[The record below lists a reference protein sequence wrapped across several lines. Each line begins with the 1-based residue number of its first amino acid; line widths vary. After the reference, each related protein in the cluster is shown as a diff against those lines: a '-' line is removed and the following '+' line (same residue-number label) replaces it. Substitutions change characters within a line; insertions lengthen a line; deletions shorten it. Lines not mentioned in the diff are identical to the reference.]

1 MALLRD
7 EVLVLLR
14 VVGVSTASPL
24 RDEEVPTL
32 LLPRDEVLPVAF
44 PLREVEL
51 PVREEEFPLSF
62 PLREEVLPVR
72 EVDLPESFPL
82 REVEVPLSRVVVL
95 PLRVEVPSEREAEL
109 LPRVEMSLSRVP
121 RPLRDS
127 VRLGALLVVRLPV
140 TRSVVV
146 IVLLLRSLVMRLPL
160 RPVGLFCTF
169 VAERGAVTRPT
180 RGRLSY
186 W

>member
-7 EVLVLLR
+7 EVLLLLR
-14 VVGVSTASPL
+14 VVGVSMTSPL

-51 PVREEEFPLSF
+51 PVREEEFPL
-62 PLREEVLPVR
+62 REEVLPVR

-82 REVEVPLSRVVVL
+82 REVEVPHSRVVVL